1 MSTKK
6 IELAVS
12 KGSGVR
18 HQIRVLEK
26 RLGDGYTQRAAEG
39 LNNVNLRYEA
49 VWAALTERE
58 ATGLV
63 EFLQERAGI
72 EPFKVK
78 KLPGLLSDRN
88 WVCKDWSEEW
98 VSAERRNVRAMLE
111 EDFSL

>member
-26 RLGDGYTQRAAEG
+26 RLGDGYTQRAADG
-39 LNNVNLRYEA
+39 LNNVALKYEA
-49 VWAALTERE
+49 VW
-58 ATGLV
+58 TGLTKEEAGELVVDLRRWGGV
-63 EFLQERAGI
+63 ET
-72 EPFKVK
+72 FKVET
-78 KLPGLLSDRN
+78 LPDGLSETN
-88 WVCKDWSEEW
+88 WICKDWSVEW
-98 VSAERRNVRAMLE
+98 VSAERRNIRAMLE

>member
-1 MSTKK
+1 MPTNK
-6 IELAVS
+6 ITLAVS

-39 LNNVNLRYEA
+39 LNNVALKYEA
-49 VWAALTERE
+49 VWTGLTEEE
-58 ATGLV
+58 AGELLRDLTRWGGV
-63 EFLQERAGI
+63 ESFEV
-72 EPFKVK
+72 E
-78 KLPGLLSDRN
+78 KLPDGLASKK
-88 WVCKDWSEEW
+88 WTCKEWSVEW

>member
-1 MSTKK
+1 MSTNT

-26 RLGDGYTQRAAEG
+26 KLGDGYTQRAASG
-39 LNNVNLRYEA
+39 LNSVALKYEA
-49 VWAALTERE
+49 VW
-58 ATGLV
+58 TGLTKEEAAELV
-63 EFLQERAGI
+63 SDFSDWGGI
-72 EPFKVK
+72 ERFKVE
-78 KLPGLLSDRN
+78 KLPDGLGEKN
-88 WVCKDWSEEW
+88 WICKDWSVEW